1 MSFLLYDNFQVVENN
16 LYLLLITNLFK
27 TQNQI

>member
-16 LYLLLITNLFK
+16 LYLHLIINLFK